1 MSSAKRRKVDGDVPS
16 GLKEKKKEAPVA
28 NPAPSSP
35 PREPEEPEQQKEEAA
50 PKSFKDLVLSAPPR
64 DAQNLRTAVPSYRLV
79 MPLSLETTVSQT

>member
-16 GLKEKKKEAPVA
+16 GLKDKKKEAPVA

-50 PKSFKDLVLSAPPR
+50 PKSFKDLVRIIYS
-64 DAQNLRTAVPSYRLV
+64 RL
-79 MPLSLETTVSQT
+79 TNII